1 MLASRIFSGS
11 IFQNELEALSEL
23 VSVAI
28 NNHKKNDRSE
38 FMIDAIFNSYINI
51 HDSRAI
57 KYDD

>member
-28 NNHKKNDRSE
+28 NNYKKNDRPE

>member
-28 NNHKKNDRSE
+28 NNHKKNDRPE